1 MLKKGG
7 SQMSEHFTAQ
17 SGTELWFAEL
27 FSNQLQL
34 LQRTIDFERSGRGGD
49 PQDTAAYVRQ
59 IEALRSKILNQRQQL
74 QILVEGV

>member
-1 MLKKGG
+1 MP
-7 SQMSEHFTAQ
+7 EHFSAQ
-17 SGTELWFAEL
+17 SGTEMWFAEL

-34 LQRTIDFERSGRGGD
+34 LQRTIDFERGGRGGD

-59 IEALRSKILNQRQQL
+59 IDALRSKILNQRQQL

>member
-1 MLKKGG
+1 
-7 SQMSEHFTAQ
+7 MSSHFAPQ

-34 LQRTIDFERSGRGGD
+34 LQRTIDFERSGRSGG
-49 PQDTAAYVRQ
+49 PQEQGAYLRQ
-59 IEALRSKILNQRQQL
+59 MDALRSKILNQRQQL